1 MRAFLEIHAG
11 LVTRCILAAC
21 IAVAACS
28 REPRSVSSEAPDT
41 AAPPPTAAPLSRF
54 SVPLDYDLAAVQEIV
69 ERAVP
74 TQFGSMDSVRV
85 VGTDTRKHYA
95 FAAERGRFTTF
106 AEGNLLHL
114 RATLTYSARG
124 YYKPLIGP
132 TLSAGCGH
140 DEMQPRLV
148 VELATPLSVTEE
160 WRLSSRT
167 QIVRV
172 EPASN
177 EARDRC
183 DVSILHHDVTARVVD
198 AAREALASQL
208 QDIDR
213 TVSRVNLRPHVTVW
227 WRQLA
232 RPLVLADG
240 VWLVLGPE
248 RLRIGQMR
256 GRSRTLTVPV
266 TLDARPRVVTSG
278 AEPQIDAVELPP
290 LARDTAPE
298 GFHIVMDGVIDYGS
312 ASRVI
317 TLAAQGKVF
326 SRAGHH
332 VTLRRVTVVPQSGG
346 RLALD
351 VEFTGD
357 AAGTIRLLGTPQ
369 LDSTGAA
376 VRVPDLDFDL
386 RTDSPLL
393 QTYSWL
399 KSESMRAALRVRA
412 RVPVE
417 PALAQGRALLLHGL
431 NRKIGTEV
439 RLSAS
444 VDSVAVRAMFVTR
457 DGLILRA
464 DAFGAAAMTVRQR

>member
-1 MRAFLEIHAG
+1 MRAFLEIHSG

-114 RATLTYSARG
+114 RATLSYSARG